1 MQIAP
6 NTVVYIHYKL
16 TDDQGELLDSSEGQ
30 EPLAYI
36 HGMGNII
43 RGLEAALTG
52 RKTGDVLSVRVEPE
66 DGYGERDPDLLQV
79 VPVSAFEGVDEVV
92 AGMRFHAEAQDGS
105 VQEVTV
111 VDVSDGDVTLDGNHP
126 MAGVVLNFEVHVTDV
141 REATPEELDHGHVHG
156 AGGHHH

>member
-16 TDDQGELLDSSEGQ
+16 TDDKGELLDSSQGQ

-43 RGLEAALTG
+43 RGLEAALSG
-52 RKTGDVLSVRVEPE
+52 RKAGDTLNVRVEPE
-66 DGYGERDPDLLQV
+66 DGYGKRDPSMLQV

-92 AGMRFHAEAQDGS
+92 SGMQFHAESSDGN
-105 VQEVTV
+105 VQVVTV
-111 VDVSDGDVTLDGNHP
+111 VDVNGDEVTLDGNHP
-126 MAGVVLNFEVHVTDV
+126 MAGVVLNFEVEITDV
-141 REATPEELDHGHVHG
+141 REATAEELDHGHVHG
-156 AGGHHH
+156 VGGHHH